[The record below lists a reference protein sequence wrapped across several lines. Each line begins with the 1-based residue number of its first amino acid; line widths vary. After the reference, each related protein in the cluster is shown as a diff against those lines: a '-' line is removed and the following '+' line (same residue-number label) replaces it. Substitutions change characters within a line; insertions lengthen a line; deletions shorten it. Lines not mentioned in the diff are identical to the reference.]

1 MKLHR
6 SKLHR
11 PLLVLALTASAALA
25 QSDDLAE
32 CAQDLCFHN
41 HDGPTL
47 TFEPFL
53 NLQVVAGHNGL
64 KDSGLAQGAHDPR
77 ENGFNLTGLSVGT
90 DLLYNEHFAG
100 YAEGILTWNNED
112 GWEAEI
118 EEVYAELLNLPG
130 DLDIKAGRMLASV
143 GTQNNL
149 HNHAWNF
156 TDANLGNVR
165 FLGDDGLAI
174 DGAEIRWTLPTSWNN
189 RIILSY
195 GSTVSHDHDE
205 EHEGHGDDDH
215 GDHSEEA
222 EMALWE
228 DSVFIA
234 RYEASFWPGDS
245 CHFEYGAS
253 YIQGKNHFKK
263 WSRMYGLDLTYTWL
277 QDEDLGKKILWRN
290 EIMMRDVSTDE
301 GDFNE
306 LAYNSAF
313 LWRFQSD
320 WEAGLRYDYLQGV
333 DDPALPE
340 RHRLS
345 PSMTRYFAIQK
356 THALVRLQYNYDQSE
371 HRSDDHSLWLQFG
384 FEWGAGDTHVH

>member
-1 MKLHR
+1 MK
-6 SKLHR
+6 SR
-11 PLLVLALTASAALA
+11 PALQLLWLTTSAALA
-25 QSDDLAE
+25 QSEDLAE

-41 HDGPTL
+41 HDKPTL
-47 TFEPFL
+47 TFEPFV

-64 KDSGLAQGAHDPR
+64 KESGLAQGAHDPR

-100 YAEGILTWNNED
+100 YAEGILTWNNAD
-112 GWEAEI
+112 RWEAEI

-130 DLDIKAGRMLASV
+130 DLDIKAGRMFASV

-156 TDANLGNVR
+156 ADANLGNVR

-195 GSTVSHDHDE
+195 GSTVAHDHDD
-205 EHEGHGDDDH
+205 EHHGHGGDDH

-228 DSVFIA
+228 DSVFTA

-253 YIQGKNHFKK
+253 YVQGKNHFKK

-356 THALVRLQYNYDQSE
+356 IHALVRLQYNYDQSE
-371 HRSDDHSLWLQFG
+371 YRSDDHSLWLQFG
-384 FEWGAGDTHVH
+384 FEWGAGDAHVH